1 MFGIAGAPRAL
12 RYGCDACPG
21 LKVEANATA
30 GGTRAVNDTTA
41 EVPDSDLTWFYD
53 GYIMIVPIAGNY
65 TAPGFDAYAKRLGAT
80 YQ

>member
-1 MFGIAGAPRAL
+1 
-12 RYGCDACPG
+12 
-21 LKVEANATA
+21 
-30 GGTRAVNDTTA
+30 
-41 EVPDSDLTWFYD
+41 WFYD